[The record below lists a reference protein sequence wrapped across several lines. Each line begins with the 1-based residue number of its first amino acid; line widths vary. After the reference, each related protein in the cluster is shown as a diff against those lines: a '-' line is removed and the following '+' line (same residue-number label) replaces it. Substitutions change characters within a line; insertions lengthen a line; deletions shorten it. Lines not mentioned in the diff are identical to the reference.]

1 MSDSVPA
8 PPACS
13 PGFFKP
19 EASESPCLECPA
31 HTLPSSEGATA
42 CECEDGY
49 FRAPQDPLSLPCTR
63 ESPGD
68 WGGLAQGGG

>member
-1 MSDSVPA
+1 M

-31 HTLPSSEGATA
+31 HTLPSSEGATT

-49 FRAPQDPLSLPCTR
+49 FRAPQDPLFLPCTR
-63 ESPGD
+63 ESPGGR
-68 WGGLAQGGG
+68 GGLAQGGS